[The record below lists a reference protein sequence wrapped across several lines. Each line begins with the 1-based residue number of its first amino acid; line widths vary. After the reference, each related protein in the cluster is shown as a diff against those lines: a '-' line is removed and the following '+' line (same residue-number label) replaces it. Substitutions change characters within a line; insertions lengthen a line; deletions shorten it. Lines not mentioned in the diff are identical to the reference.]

1 MDVFLTGQ
9 LNDWGR
15 IMQKAVRRLAA
26 IVAFA
31 FAGQVHAFT
40 WTALWWNPAE
50 SGWGVTITEQ
60 GNVIVLTFLVYG
72 EDRLPHWYE
81 AAAYPGSPPG
91 TGYPAWTGDMYE
103 STGPFYGGP
112 FNPATVTTRKV
123 GTVTFSPATPGTAT
137 LKYSIDGVVVT
148 KSIERQTF
156 HSIRLVGVYRGV
168 YRVTQSNCAGYPV
181 DDPGNYGNI
190 FVGISNMTTNPD
202 GVTGNLTTLIGLNDQ
217 SCGRLVSGT
226 YKQFGNIFEFA
237 NVTCSTSNWS
247 SIRFTDLDVA
257 FVEGMQ
263 GNASMQ
269 GNVIAQGTDGCQARL
284 SVSVQRTV
292 P

>member
-1 MDVFLTGQ
+1 MH
-9 LNDWGR
+9 
-15 IMQKAVRRLAA
+15 KAVLRLAA

-72 EDRLPHWYE
+72 DDRLPHWYE
-81 AAAYPGSPPG
+81 AAASPGAPPE

-112 FNPATVTTRKV
+112 FNPAAVTSRKV
-123 GTVTFSPATPGTAT
+123 GTVTFSPATPGTAM
-137 LKYSIDGVVVT
+137 LKYSINGIVVT

-156 HSIRLVGVYRGV
+156 QSTRLVGAYRGV

-181 DDPGNYGNI
+181 DDLDNYGNI
-190 FVGISNMTTNPD
+190 FVGITNMTTNPD
-202 GVTGNLTTLIGLNDQ
+202 GVTGSLKTLIGLNGG
-217 SCGRLVSGT
+217 SCGNVSTGT

-237 NVTCSTSNWS
+237 NATCSTNNWS
-247 SIRFTDLDVA
+247 SIGFTDLDVA
-257 FVEGMQ
+257 FVEGRQ

-269 GNVIAQGTDGCQARL
+269 GNVIAKGTDGCQARL

>member
-1 MDVFLTGQ
+1 
-9 LNDWGR
+9 
-15 IMQKAVRRLAA
+15 MQRAVRRLAA

-81 AAAYPGSPPG
+81 AAAYPGSPPE

-148 KSIERQTF
+148 KPIERQSF
-156 HSIRLVGVYRGV
+156 QPIRLVGVYRGG
-168 YRVTQSNCAGYPV
+168 YRVTESNCAGYPV
-181 DDPGNYGNI
+181 DEPGNNGNILVGITNMTSNSVTGSLTIGIGFNGGSCGKIVPGTYKQYGNI
-190 FVGISNMTTNPD
+190 FEI
-202 GVTGNLTTLIGLNDQ
+202 
-217 SCGRLVSGT
+217 
-226 YKQFGNIFEFA
+226 A
-237 NVTCSTSNWS
+237 NATCSTATWS
-247 SIRFTDLDVA
+247 SLSLTDLDVA

-263 GNASMQ
+263 GNTSMQ
-269 GNVIAQGTDGCQARL
+269 GNVIAIGTDGCQARL
-284 SVSVQRTV
+284 SVSVERTA